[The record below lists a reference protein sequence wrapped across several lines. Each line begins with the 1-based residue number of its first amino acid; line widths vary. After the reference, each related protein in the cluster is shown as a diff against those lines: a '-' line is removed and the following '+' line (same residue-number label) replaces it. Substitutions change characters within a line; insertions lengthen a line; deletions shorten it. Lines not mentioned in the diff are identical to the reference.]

1 MILFHICYLMKRRN
15 CFDIWIMNKESH
27 NYNWTRQFIVT
38 APFIAND
45 EEFEVY
51 KVLGFWKNGAFLFAI
66 TDEGRI
72 FLYDPTAEQKF
83 KDLQL
88 DDDITTASIYLYKES
103 LLNVKGKRIVRF
115 IMLISLAS
123 LPPYVQIIQ
132 RGSGTLIKCEKPVT

>member
-1 MILFHICYLMKRRN
+1 MKRRN
-15 CFDIWIMNKESH
+15 CFDIWITNKESH
-27 NYNWTRQFIVT
+27 NYNWTRQFTVT

-45 EEFEVY
+45 EELEVY

-88 DDDITTASIYLYKES
+88 DDDITTATIYLYKES
-103 LLNVKGKRIVRF
+103 LLNVTGKGLF
-115 IMLISLAS
+115 ALL
-123 LPPYVQIIQ
+123 
-132 RGSGTLIKCEKPVT
+132 C